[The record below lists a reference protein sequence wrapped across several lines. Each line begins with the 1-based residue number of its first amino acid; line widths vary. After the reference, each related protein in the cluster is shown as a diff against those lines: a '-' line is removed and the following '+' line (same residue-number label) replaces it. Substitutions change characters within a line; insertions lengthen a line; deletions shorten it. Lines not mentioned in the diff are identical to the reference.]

1 MAGYAIQARIDGVR
15 PRLSVRASGDT
26 DGVGLAS
33 WPGFD
38 DDAGIHDPFAF
49 TVAQEPA
56 PTLAE
61 RWDQAGR
68 VWSEMTFFLFDP
80 HSWR

>member
-15 PRLSVRASGDT
+15 PRLSAR
-26 DGVGLAS
+26 DGSAPDQDGPTA
-33 WPGFD
+33 WPRFD
-38 DDAGIHDPFAF
+38 DDPAFRHPFAL
-49 TVAQEPA
+49 AREPA

-61 RWDQAGR
+61 RWDQASR

-80 HSWR
+80 QSWR